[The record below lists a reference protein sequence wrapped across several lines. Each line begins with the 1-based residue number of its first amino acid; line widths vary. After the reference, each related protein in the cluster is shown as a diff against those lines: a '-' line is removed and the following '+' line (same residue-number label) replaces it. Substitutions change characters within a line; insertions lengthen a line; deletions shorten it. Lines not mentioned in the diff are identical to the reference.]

1 MTEPSESETMNM
13 LLSEDVPADSRQA
26 RQLARRQL
34 IAEAVTAEGS
44 IRIEEIAERFE
55 ISLMTAHRDL
65 DDLAARGILH
75 KTRGA
80 ASAAPTSLVEAT
92 DTYRSRR
99 QAAEKSSIAATAARM
114 IEPGQVVF
122 LDDSTTVAQMVPHL
136 SAKLPLTVITNSL
149 GLMTA
154 LAGTAELK
162 LLGLGGQYHDWCNAF
177 MGRMTMREIAQLR
190 ADTLFLSMA
199 AITDGIVFH
208 QSAEMAD
215 TKRAMM
221 DSAARRILVA
231 DHTKFDRRALHGMAG
246 LDEFDAIVIDS
257 DTPAEQ
263 RAALGH
269 HGIEV
274 IVAGRGDAS

>member
-1 MTEPSESETMNM
+1 MTETSDSETMN
-13 LLSEDVPADSRQA
+13 LLLFEEMPADSRQA
-26 RQLARRQL
+26 RQFARRQT
-34 IAEAVTAEGS
+34 IAETVTAEGS
-44 IRIEEIAERFE
+44 IRIEEIAERFD

-65 DDLAARGILH
+65 DDLAARGILR

-99 QAAEKSSIAATAARM
+99 QASEKSSIAAAAARM
-114 IEPGQVVF
+114 IEPGQSVF

-149 GLMTA
+149 GLMSA
-154 LAGTAELK
+154 LSGTADMK

-221 DSAARRILVA
+221 DSAARRVLVA
-231 DHTKFDRRALHGMAG
+231 DHTKFDRRALHGMAA
-246 LDEFDAIVIDS
+246 LDEFDAIVVDAGTAPERL
-257 DTPAEQ
+257 D
-263 RAALGH
+263 ALRRH
-269 HGIEV
+269 DIEV
-274 IVAGRGDAS
+274 VVAQRR

>member
-1 MTEPSESETMNM
+1 MTETSDSETMN
-13 LLSEDVPADSRQA
+13 LLPSEEVPADSRQA
-26 RQLARRQL
+26 RQFARRQT
-34 IAEAVTAEGS
+34 IAETVTAEGS
-44 IRIEEIAERFE
+44 IRIEEIAERFD

-65 DDLAARGILH
+65 DDLAARGILR

-99 QAAEKSSIAATAARM
+99 QASEKSSIAAAAVRM
-114 IEPGQVVF
+114 IEPGQSVF

-149 GLMTA
+149 SLMSA
-154 LAGTAELK
+154 LSGTADMK

-221 DSAARRILVA
+221 DSAARRVLVA
-231 DHTKFDRRALHGMAG
+231 DHTKFDRRALHGMAA
-246 LDEFDAIVIDS
+246 LDEFDAIVVDAGTAPERL
-257 DTPAEQ
+257 D
-263 RAALGH
+263 ALRRH
-269 HGIEV
+269 DIEV
-274 IVAGRGDAS
+274 VVAQRR